1 MSTKCV
7 RLGNVCQC
15 ECKMCDPKAPS
26 LLAELASIPIALV
39 TFLYGLRVVK
49 YFCIID
55 ISDVLVFVFDTVVGF
70 FGSRYLIKPFVKKNF
85 CLQIRYELKNVYKL
99 RYVYLSSHQLHGIT
113 KFNLSCFLYSY
124 FCQTL
129 KKLVQVTQ

>member
-1 MSTKCV
+1 MSA
-7 RLGNVCQC
+7 NC
-15 ECKMCDPKAPS
+15 ECKMCDPKALS

-70 FGSRYLIKPFVKKNF
+70 FWFKI
-85 CLQIRYELKNVYKL
+85 
-99 RYVYLSSHQLHGIT
+99 
-113 KFNLSCFLYSY
+113 FN
-124 FCQTL
+124 
-129 KKLVQVTQ
+129 